1 MAFSGD
7 FVFLSG
13 LDNSYIGQKRALV
26 RRQLHNNQDISSV
39 STPGATRHQKVCSV
53 QEPGPVEDAS
63 AAMAEEA
70 GHDGLRELISYNDRY
85 IQTPVDSRSSFDPFD
100 SLAVSLGPTN
110 ERLLRHYVD
119 AGEALF
125 HDRHPH
131 TVLLR
136 ENGSDKACVYGM
148 QAYSA
153 YDLARKHQCTV
164 AFALSRRIISINSI
178 NQSLRNPNRR
188 YSDSTVGAILGAIA
202 IDVQPAS
209 SAIRAQH
216 RVEAGVHIDG
226 VVQLLSQRGG
236 PTALPD
242 WLQVFY
248 YWMDIQTAGMLSASQ
263 YRITQRSAAPLQTTN
278 GHRWSFHTACLTD
291 LADFYTEAYT
301 AAKRRVETGYTMSA
315 SFPVD
320 TSLGQVLAADVHS
333 RPSARTATLLYLVA
347 LIMQCDLDME
357 TIAQRL
363 SRSRAF
369 LRLLKSERNSAEAM
383 CFALITR
390 DREDGSHAIAD
401 QAQASRLARHMFA
414 YSRAARHLQQR
425 LETSLYNILFSAD
438 LERDMVWTPTQ
449 FKAILF
455 AKDNC
460 LVT

>member
-1 MAFSGD
+1 MA
-7 FVFLSG
+7 
-13 LDNSYIGQKRALV
+13 Q
-26 RRQLHNNQDISSV
+26 
-39 STPGATRHQKVCSV
+39 
-53 QEPGPVEDAS
+53 
-63 AAMAEEA
+63 EA
-70 GHDGLRELISYNDRY
+70 GHDRLRELIWYNDRY

-119 AGEALF
+119 AGESLF

-136 ENGSDKACVYGM
+136 ENGSDKACVHGM
-148 QAYSA
+148 QAYAA
-153 YDLARKHQCTV
+153 YDLARKHQCT
-164 AFALSRRIISINSI
+164 AAYALSKRITSINSI
-178 NQSLRNPNRR
+178 NQSLRDPNRR

-216 RVEAGVHIDG
+216 RLEAGVHIDG

-301 AAKRRVETGYTMSA
+301 AAKRRVETGYKMSA
-315 SFPVD
+315 SLTVD
-320 TSLGQVLAADVHS
+320 ASLGQVLAADVHS

-357 TIAQRL
+357 IIAQRL
-363 SRSRAF
+363 SRSRV
-369 LRLLKSERNSAEAM
+369 LKSERNSAEAM

-414 YSRAARHLQQR
+414 YARVARHLQQR
-425 LETSLYNILFSAD
+425 FETSLYNILFSAD

-449 FKAILF
+449 LKALLIPE
-455 AKDNC
+455 DNS
-460 LVT
+460 LVTCTD